1 MWDLSISGIERVSP
15 ALVGR
20 FFTPE
25 PPGKPSILPFKIHL
39 TLFFFFF
46 QCIHSSFTGIINS
59 LSELWEMVMDRE
71 AWCAVIHGV
80 ANSQTR
86 LSD

>member
-1 MWDLSISGIERVSP
+1 MDLVALQHVGSSLLGVEPVSP

-25 PPGKPSILPFKIHL
+25 PPGEPCILPFKIHL

-46 QCIHSSFTGIINS
+46 FQCIHSSFNGKISS
-59 LSELWEMVMDRE
+59 LKESCDQPR
-71 AWCAVIHGV
+71 
-80 ANSQTR
+80 
-86 LSD
+86 